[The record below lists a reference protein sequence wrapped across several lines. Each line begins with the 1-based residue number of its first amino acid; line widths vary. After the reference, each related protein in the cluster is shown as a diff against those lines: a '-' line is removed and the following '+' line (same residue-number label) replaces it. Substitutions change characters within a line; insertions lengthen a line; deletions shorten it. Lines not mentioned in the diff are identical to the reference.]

1 MLPLHGLRVIDL
13 SSVVFGP
20 YCAQWFADLGA
31 DVIKLEAPEGD
42 STRQTGPGLEP
53 GMAALFIGCNRGK
66 RGLVLDLKTAD
77 GQAALHRLLETADVL
92 LHSIRPQKLAALGL
106 DPDALLAR
114 HPRLVYAGLHGFGEA
129 GPYGGLPAYDDVIQG
144 MSGVADLMAR
154 STGEPR
160 YMPTIIADK
169 VSGLTAG
176 IAILAAIIRRQTTG
190 KGGFVE
196 IPMFETMVAF
206 NFVEHFYGHHFD
218 PPLGPLGYP
227 RVMAPWRRPLQ
238 TLDGHVCMM
247 AYTDAHWRGF
257 FTVAGATEHLAD
269 PRFASIA
276 TRTEHIDAVYGL
288 AAVLVRSRTTADWL
302 AGLAAAQVP
311 CAKVIPLTALE
322 TDPHLAATNFF
333 ANVATPAGALR
344 YPGVPVLF
352 DGERP
357 PVSAPPH
364 LGEHTAAI
372 LAEAGF
378 SDADIAALL
387 ASRAARGCERQDV
400 NATTP

>member
-1 MLPLHGLRVIDL
+1 MLPLHGLKVIDL
-13 SSVVFGP
+13 SSVIFGP
-20 YCAQWFADLGA
+20 YCAQWLADLGA

-53 GMAALFIGCNRGK
+53 GMAALFLGSNRNK
-66 RGLVLDLKTAD
+66 RGLVLDLKTPE
-77 GQAALHRLLETADVL
+77 GRAALDRLLETADVL
-92 LHSIRPQKLAALGL
+92 LHSIRPQKLKALGL
-106 DPDALLAR
+106 APDELLAR

-144 MSGVADLMAR
+144 MSGVADLMAQ
-154 STGEPR
+154 STGAPR

-176 IAILAAIIRRQTTG
+176 IAILSAIIRRQTTG

-227 RVMAPWRRPLQ
+227 RVMAPWRRPLA
-238 TLDGHVCMM
+238 TSDGHVCMM

-257 FTVAGATEHLAD
+257 FTVAGAPEHLSD

-276 TRTEHIDAVYGL
+276 TRTTHIDAVYGL
-288 AAVLVRSRTTADWL
+288 AGALIATRPTAEWIDL
-302 AGLAAAQVP
+302 LEGAQIP
-311 CAKVIPLTALE
+311 CARVIPLAALE
-322 TDPHLAATNFF
+322 SDPHLVATDFF
-333 ANVATPAGALR
+333 TRVDTPAGPLR

-352 DGERP
+352 DGQRP
-357 PVSAPPH
+357 PVAAPPH
-364 LGEHTAAI
+364 LGEHSVQV
-372 LAEAGF
+372 LSEAGF
-378 SDADIAALL
+378 DAADIAALL
-387 ASRAARGCERQDV
+387 ASRAARQG
-400 NATTP
+400 

>member
-1 MLPLHGLRVIDL
+1 MLPLHGLKVIDL

-53 GMAALFIGCNRGK
+53 GMAALFVGCNRGK
-66 RGLVLDLKTAD
+66 RGLVLDLKTAG
-77 GQAALHRLLETADVL
+77 GQAALDRLLATADVL

-106 DPDALLAR
+106 DPAALLAR
-114 HPRLVYAGLHGFGEA
+114 HPRLVFAGLHGFGEA
-129 GPYGGLPAYDDVIQG
+129 GPYGGMPAYDDVIQG
-144 MSGVADLMAR
+144 MSGTADLMAR
-154 STGEPR
+154 ATGEPR

-176 IAILAAIIRRQTTG
+176 IAILAAIVRRQTTG

-218 PPLGPLGYP
+218 PPLGQLGYP
-227 RVMAPWRRPLQ
+227 RVMAPWRRPFA
-238 TLDGHVCMM
+238 TTDGHVCML
-247 AYTDAHWRGF
+247 AYTDAHWRAF
-257 FTVAGATEHLAD
+257 FTAAGVPGHLDD
-269 PRFASIA
+269 PRFATIA
-276 TRTEHIDAVYGL
+276 TRTTHVDAIYAIVGAL
-288 AAVLVRSRTTADWL
+288 LSGRTTAEWL
-302 AGLAAAQVP
+302 ALLEDAQIP
-311 CAKVIPLTALE
+311 CAKVIGLADLE
-322 TDPHLAATNFF
+322 SDPHLLATGFF
-333 ANVATPAGALR
+333 QTVETPAGVMKF
-344 YPGVPVLF
+344 PGVPVLF

-357 PVSAPPH
+357 PVAVPPR
-364 LGEHTAAI
+364 LGGDTRAV

-378 SDADIAALL
+378 SEADIAALL
-387 ASRAARGCERQDV
+387 ASRAARQHGL
-400 NATTP
+400 AA

>member
-1 MLPLHGLRVIDL
+1 MLPLHGIKVIDL
-13 SSVVFGP
+13 SSVIFGP

-53 GMAALFIGCNRGK
+53 GMAALFLGSNRNK
-66 RGLVLDLKTAD
+66 RGLVLDLKTAE
-77 GQAALHRLLETADVL
+77 GQAALDRLLATADVL
-92 LHSIRPQKLAALGL
+92 LHSIRPQKLGQLGL
-106 DPDALLAR
+106 EPEALLAR
-114 HPRLVYAGLHGFGEA
+114 HPHLIFAGLHGFGEA

-144 MSGVADLMAR
+144 MSGIADLMAQ
-154 STGEPR
+154 STGSPR

-227 RVMAPWRRPLQ
+227 RVMAPWRRPLA
-238 TLDGHVCMM
+238 TADGHVCMM

-257 FTVAGATEHLAD
+257 FTVAGAPEHLSD

-276 TRTEHIDAVYGL
+276 TRTTHIDAVYGI
-288 AAVLVRSRTTADWL
+288 AGELVRTRPTAEWIDL
-302 AGLAAAQVP
+302 LEGAQIP
-311 CAKVIPLTALE
+311 CARVIPLAALE
-322 TDPHLAATNFF
+322 SDPHLVATDFF
-333 ANVATPAGALR
+333 TRVETPAGPLR

-357 PVSAPPH
+357 PVAAPPH
-364 LGEHTAAI
+364 LGEHSVQV
-372 LAEAGF
+372 LSEAGF
-378 SDADIAALL
+378 DEADIAALL
-387 ASRAARGCERQDV
+387 ASRAARQG
-400 NATTP
+400 

>member
-1 MLPLHGLRVIDL
+1 MLPLHGLKVIDL

-31 DVIKLEAPEGD
+31 DVIKLEAPDGD
-42 STRQTGPGLEP
+42 STRLTGPGLEP

-66 RGLVLDLKTAD
+66 RGIVLDLKTAD
-77 GQAALHRLLETADVL
+77 GQATLDRLLATADVL
-92 LHSIRPQKLAALGL
+92 LHSIRPQKLKSLGL
-106 DPDALLAR
+106 DPEALLER
-114 HPRLVYAGLHGFGEA
+114 HPRLVFAGMHGFGEA

-144 MSGVADLMAR
+144 MSGIADLMAR
-154 STGEPR
+154 QTGEPR
-160 YMPTIIADK
+160 YLPTIVADK

-206 NFVEHFYGHHFD
+206 NFVEHYYGHHFD

-227 RVMAPWRRPLQ
+227 RVMAPWRKPL
-238 TLDGHVCMM
+238 TTSDGHVCMM
-247 AYTDAHWRGF
+247 AYTDTHWRGF
-257 FTVAGATEHLAD
+257 FTVAGAPEHIAD
-269 PRFASIA
+269 PRFASIG
-276 TRTEHIDAVYGL
+276 TRTTHIDAIYGL
-288 AAVLVRSRTTADWL
+288 AAGLIRHRTTAEWL
-302 AGLAAAQVP
+302 ELLEAAQVP
-311 CAKVIPLTALE
+311 CAPVIELAALE
-322 TDPHLAATNFF
+322 TDAHLAATGFF
-333 ANVATPAGALR
+333 TRVETPAGPLR

-364 LGEHTAAI
+364 LGEHTAQV

-378 SDADIAALL
+378 SADDIAALL
-387 ASRAARGCERQDV
+387 ASRAAR
-400 NATTP
+400 